1 MIREK
6 NKKNKFF
13 IVIYIFLV
21 IIFLCPLPYYIEK
34 DGGLISTA
42 DRVKIENTSSSNNFY
57 MAYVSEIKVNI
68 FTYIISL
75 FNKDWTLIPKK
86 DVVYTIDVINNEK
99 TYKRTAKLIDI
110 DGQSVIGVLLTS
122 KKEIETIPKITNEF
136 KNSESGSS
144 GGLMLALE
152 IYNNLTDND
161 ISKGRKIAGTGT
173 IDENGNIGQISG
185 VKYKLKGAY
194 KEGATVFLVPSGENY
209 EIAIKVAAEEKLNI
223 EILEVSTL
231 KDAIIKLEG

>member
-86 DVVYTIDVINNEK
+86 DVVYTNETEAEEKFRSKLLLNESIDNAIISAFKLANKNINIKSEEYYV
-99 TYKRTAKLIDI
+99 TYIDETAETDMKIQD
-110 DGQSVIGVLLTS
+110 
-122 KKEIETIPKITNEF
+122 TIPKTNPTQT
-136 KNSESGSS
+136 NHLY
-144 GGLMLALE
+144 GL
-152 IYNNLTDND
+152 NTR
-161 ISKGRKIAGTGT
+161 G
-173 IDENGNIGQISG
+173 
-185 VKYKLKGAY
+185 
-194 KEGATVFLVPSGENY
+194 F
-209 EIAIKVAAEEKLNI
+209 
-223 EILEVSTL
+223 
-231 KDAIIKLEG
+231 